1 MGAKPKNT
9 AERKEP
15 EQAPSVEAVAEPLAE
30 PKDTAVYH
38 AAFGPHGKPIWR
50 SEDGTKTKPRE
61 L

>member
-1 MGAKPKNT
+1 MVTKRKDTAKR
-9 AERKEP
+9 EEP
-15 EQAPSVEAVAEPLAE
+15 VEAPSVEAVAEPLAE

-61 L
+61 V